1 MEDKNMGRWKDN
13 IKIVG
18 DDVDWIHVTQDR
30 HWRRARVKMVM
41 NL

>member
-1 MEDKNMGRWKDN
+1 MEDNNMGRRKDN

-18 DDVDWIHVTQDR
+18 DVDWIHVTQDR